1 MMSISKTIVKALW
14 PALLLF
20 LLVSCASNPVRQ
32 APPVKRASR
41 QHKVTAKTTESR
53 KQDRQGRQARHKE
66 GGQARHK
73 QGGQVADK
81 EQKNLPAGQTETHV
95 KASGKPNVVILYSKP
110 GERAGR
116 YVAPGRAETLTP
128 GVSNKVRVNQT
139 PTLFSVAPER
149 VRPFVMRVWIAP
161 WRDKNDRLK
170 WARTVYID
178 LPINKWNV
186 GVKPS
191 ITSKERLLEILSTQS
206 SGTVNKKPT
215 RPTSKHRPTN
225 R

>member
-1 MMSISKTIVKALW
+1 MSISKTIVKALW
-14 PALLLF
+14 PILLLF

-32 APPVKRASR
+32 APPVKRTSR

-53 KQDRQGRQARHKE
+53 KQDRQGRQ
-66 GGQARHK
+66 
-73 QGGQVADK
+73 VADK
-81 EQKNLPAGQTETHV
+81 EQTNLPAGQTETHV

-128 GVSNKVRVNQT
+128 GVSNKVRLSQT

-206 SGTVNKKPT
+206 SGTVTKKLK
-215 RPTSKHRPTN
+215 RRLTN

>member
-53 KQDRQGRQARHKE
+53 R
-66 GGQARHK
+66 
-73 QGGQVADK
+73 QVADK

-139 PTLFSVAPER
+139 PTLFSVAREGAAFCNES
-149 VRPFVMRVWIAP
+149 VDCAVA
-161 WRDKNDRLK
+161 
-170 WARTVYID
+170 
-178 LPINKWNV
+178 
-186 GVKPS
+186 GQ
-191 ITSKERLLEILSTQS
+191 E
-206 SGTVNKKPT
+206 
-215 RPTSKHRPTN
+215 
-225 R
+225 

>member
-53 KQDRQGRQARHKE
+53 KQDRQGR
-66 GGQARHK
+66 QARHK

-128 GVSNKVRVNQT
+128 GVSNKVRVDQT

-215 RPTSKHRPTN
+215 RLTNKHRPTN

>member
-66 GGQARHK
+66 GGQ
-73 QGGQVADK
+73 
-81 EQKNLPAGQTETHV
+81 QKNLPAGQTETHV

-170 WARTVYID
+170 WARTVYI
-178 LPINKWNV
+178 KA
-186 GVKPS
+186 
-191 ITSKERLLEILSTQS
+191 
-206 SGTVNKKPT
+206 VNYEQRGIARNPLDAIPRHSEQEAHQTYKQT
-215 RPTSKHRPTN
+215 
-225 R
+225 